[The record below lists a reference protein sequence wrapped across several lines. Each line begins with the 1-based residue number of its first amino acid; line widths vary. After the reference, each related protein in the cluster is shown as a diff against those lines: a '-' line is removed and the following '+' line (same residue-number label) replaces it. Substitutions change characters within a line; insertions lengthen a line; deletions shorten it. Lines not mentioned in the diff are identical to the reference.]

1 MSLLFTSPTELTS
14 WQALALAARDIKPTS
29 ELLADDVR
37 NRALR
42 ITTCGITADF
52 SKQRISQIVLKELI
66 TLADQARLSD
76 HRSALLSGEIVNQSE
91 RRPALH
97 TALRA
102 PSGWGLPGIDQLVQ
116 DTLNRV
122 RSFVDRIRHGQHTGI
137 TGKSIRHIIFIGIGG
152 SHLGPELAVRAV
164 GGDDVL
170 DIRFVSNIDGHALT
184 SALKG
189 CDPERTFFITA
200 SKSFLTLETLENS
213 RSARTW
219 FLERTNQLSG
229 IPKHFAA
236 ISANVKA
243 ANEFGISSD
252 NIFPMWDWVGGRYS
266 LWSAVGMPIAL
277 AAGTRTFDA
286 LLSGARA
293 MDEHFASAPHAAN
306 LPVLSALAGTWN
318 TNFLGANNHAVLV
331 YDERL
336 ALLPMYLQ
344 QLEMESNGKRVHQDG
359 TPVST
364 HTMPILWGGV
374 GTSGQHAYHQLLHQG
389 TRAYSADFIF
399 SAAAGS
405 ELTEHHRWLEANAL
419 AQSQAMMLGES
430 GVSSERE
437 VPGEHPTTTLI
448 LDRLD
453 AFHLGALL
461 AMHEHKVFCQGVIW
475 GINSF
480 DQWGVEIGKRLA
492 NPIYKQ
498 LVDEDASGQDPSTR
512 FLIKHLRESS
522 TQEVKGEIK

>member
-1 MSLLFTSPTELTS
+1 MSPPFTSPTELPS
-14 WQALALAARDIKPTS
+14 WQALALIARKTKPANQ
-29 ELLADDVR
+29 LLADDVR

-52 SKQRISQIVLKELI
+52 SKQRISQQVLRELI
-66 TLADQARLSD
+66 ALANQVNLSD
-76 HRSALLSGEIVNQSE
+76 HRVAMLAGEVINQSE
-91 RRPALH
+91 RRPVLH

-102 PSGWGLPGIDQLVQ
+102 PRGMGLPGIDQLVH

-152 SHLGPELAVRAV
+152 SHLGPELAVRAI
-164 GGDDVL
+164 GCDDVL
-170 DIRFVSNIDGHALT
+170 DIRFVSNIDGYALT

-189 CDPERTFFITA
+189 CDPERTLFITA
-200 SKSFLTLETLENS
+200 SKSFVTLETLENS

-219 FLERTNQLSG
+219 FLERTNQPSG
-229 IPKHFAA
+229 ISKHFAA
-236 ISANVKA
+236 ISVNVQA

-266 LWSAVGMPIAL
+266 LWSAVGMPVAL
-277 AAGTRTFDA
+277 AAGTHAFDA
-286 LLSGARA
+286 LLSGGRA
-293 MDEHFASAPHAAN
+293 MDEHFASTPHAMN
-306 LPVLSALAGTWN
+306 LPVLAALAGVWN

-336 ALLPMYLQ
+336 TLLPMYLQ

-359 TPVST
+359 TPVTT

-399 SAAAGS
+399 CASAGS
-405 ELTEHHRWLEANAL
+405 DLTEHHRWLEANAL

-437 VPGEHPTTTLI
+437 VPGEHPTTTLL

-498 LVDEDASGQDPSTR
+498 LVGDDASSQDRSTR
-512 FLIKHLRESS
+512 FLIEHLRDRS
-522 TQEVKGEIK
+522 TQNFKGETR

>member
-1 MSLLFTSPTELTS
+1 VSLPSTSPTELSS
-14 WQALALAARDIKPTS
+14 WQALALNAQTVEPTQ

-37 NRALR
+37 NSALR

-52 SKQRISQIVLKELI
+52 SKQRISRPVLRELVL
-66 TLADQARLSD
+66 LADQAKLSD
-76 HRSALLSGEIVNQSE
+76 HRAAMLAGEIVNQSE
-91 RRPALH
+91 GRPALH

-102 PSGWGLPGIDQLVQ
+102 PPGKGLPDIDQLVQ
-116 DTLNRV
+116 DTLSRV
-122 RSFVDRIRHGQHTGI
+122 RSFVERIRSSQHTGI
-137 TGKSIRHIIFIGIGG
+137 TGKGIRHIIFIGIGG
-152 SHLGPELAVRAV
+152 SHLGPELAVRAI
-164 GGDDVL
+164 GNDGVL
-170 DIRFVSNIDGHALT
+170 DIRFVSNIDGNALVT
-184 SALKG
+184 ALKG

-200 SKSFLTLETLENS
+200 SKSFSTLETLENS
-213 RSARTW
+213 RSARSW
-219 FLERTNQLSG
+219 FLERTNQAAG
-229 IPKHFAA
+229 ISKHFAA

-243 ANEFGISSD
+243 ANEFGITSE

-266 LWSAVGMPIAL
+266 LWSAVGMPVAL
-277 AAGTRTFDA
+277 GAGTRTFDA
-286 LLSGARA
+286 LLAGARA
-293 MDEHFASAPHAAN
+293 MDEHFESAPHATN
-306 LPVLSALAGTWN
+306 LPVLAALAGIWN

-336 ALLPMYLQ
+336 TLLPMYLQ

-359 TPVST
+359 SAVTT

-389 TRAYSADFIF
+389 TRAYTADFIF
-399 SAAAGS
+399 SAASGS
-405 ELTEHHRWLEANAL
+405 ELTDHHRWLEANAL
-419 AQSQAMMLGES
+419 AQSQAMMLGEG

-437 VPGEHPTTTLI
+437 VPGDHSTTTLI

-475 GINSF
+475 SINSF

-492 NPIYKQ
+492 NPIYRQ
-498 LVDEDASGQDPSTR
+498 LTGADASGQDRSTR
-512 FLIKHLRESS
+512 FLIDHLRERSVQE
-522 TQEVKGEIK
+522 TQREAR

>member
-1 MSLLFTSPTELTS
+1 MSLPFSSPVELSS
-14 WQALALAARDIKPTS
+14 WKALALQAQNIEPS
-29 ELLADDVR
+29 HELLADEVR
-37 NRALR
+37 NSTLR
-42 ITTCGITADF
+42 INTCGITADF
-52 SKQRISQIVLKELI
+52 SKQRISRPVLRELVL
-66 TLADQARLSD
+66 LADQARLSD
-76 HRSALLSGEIVNQSE
+76 HRKAMLAGEIVNQSE
-91 RRPALH
+91 ARPALH
-97 TALRA
+97 TALRT
-102 PSGWGLPGIDQLVQ
+102 PSGMGLPHIDQLVQ
-116 DTLNRV
+116 DTLSQV
-122 RSFVDRIRHGQHTGI
+122 RIFVDRIRNGQHTGI
-137 TGKSIRHIIFIGIGG
+137 TGKSIRHVVFIGIGG
-152 SHLGPELAVRAV
+152 SHLGPELAVRAI
-164 GGDDVL
+164 GSDGVL
-170 DIRFVSNIDGHALT
+170 DIRFVSNIDGYALAT
-184 SALKG
+184 ALRG

-219 FLERTNQLSG
+219 FLERTNQTAG
-229 IPKHFAA
+229 ISRHFAA

-243 ANEFGISSD
+243 ANEFGITSE

-266 LWSAVGMPIAL
+266 LWSAVGMPVAL

-286 LLSGARA
+286 LLAGARA
-293 MDEHFASAPHAAN
+293 MDEHFASAPHETN
-306 LPVLSALAGTWN
+306 LPVLAALAGVWN

-359 TPVST
+359 SAVNT
-364 HTMPILWGGV
+364 HTMPILWGGI

-399 SAAAGS
+399 SASSGS
-405 ELTEHHRWLEANAL
+405 ELTDHHRWLEANAL
-419 AQSQAMMLGES
+419 AQSQAMMLGER

-437 VPGEHPTTTLI
+437 VPGEHPTTTLV

-498 LVDEDASGQDPSTR
+498 LTGADASGQDRSTR
-512 FLIKHLRESS
+512 FLIDHLRDRSAQAVQREAR
-522 TQEVKGEIK
+522 

>member
-1 MSLLFTSPTELTS
+1 MSLPSTSPTELPS
-14 WQALALAARDIKPTS
+14 WQALALSARNVAPS
-29 ELLADDVR
+29 RELLADEVR
-37 NRALR
+37 NSALR
-42 ITTCGITADF
+42 ITACGITADF
-52 SKQRISQIVLKELI
+52 SKQRISHQVLRELVV
-66 TLADQARLSD
+66 LAEQAMLSD
-76 HRSALLSGEIVNQSE
+76 YRKTMLSGEIINQSE
-91 RRPALH
+91 HRPALH
-97 TALRA
+97 TALRTPA
-102 PSGWGLPGIDQLVQ
+102 GQGLPGIDQLVQ
-116 DTLNRV
+116 DTRNRV
-122 RSFVDRIRHGQHTGI
+122 RSFVDGIRHGQHTGI

-152 SHLGPELAVRAV
+152 SHLGPELAVRAL
-164 GGDDVL
+164 GSDNVL
-170 DIRFVSNIDGHALT
+170 DIRFVSNIDGYALT

-219 FLERTNQLSG
+219 FLERTNQSAG
-229 IPKHFAA
+229 ISKHFAA

-243 ANEFGISSD
+243 ANEFGITSE

-266 LWSAVGMPIAL
+266 LWSAVGMPVAL
-277 AAGTRTFDA
+277 ATGTHTFDA
-286 LLSGARA
+286 LLAGAHA
-293 MDEHFASAPHAAN
+293 MDEHFASMPLGTN
-306 LPVLSALAGTWN
+306 LPVLAALVGIWN

-331 YDERL
+331 YDDRL

-359 TPVST
+359 SSVDT

-399 SAAAGS
+399 SAASGS
-405 ELTEHHRWLEANAL
+405 DLADHHRWLEANAL

-430 GVSSERE
+430 GVSNERE

-448 LDRLD
+448 LNRLD

-461 AMHEHKVFCQGVIW
+461 AMHEHKVFCQAVIW
-475 GINSF
+475 GINPF

-492 NPIYKQ
+492 NPIYRQ
-498 LVDEDASGQDPSTR
+498 LKGEDASGQDRSTR
-512 FLIKHLRESS
+512 FLIDHLRNQSIQQNQREAR
-522 TQEVKGEIK
+522 